1 MEPYCDP
8 SDKWPVR
15 PSDSDAIR
23 KSNQK
28 VRVLWCLPQLGVYF
42 TGPLMGSYIWLLFIG
57 RELKR
62 ALKLL
67 FHMTSRISSIV
78 FQYWDFLKMKITCSS
93 RIVAKVAWIM
103 SAGSMD
109 TPGTNCAKQF
119 ATHGVLHLLPRTSRA
134 WWTLNCHK
142 IVLKAATPDQ
152 RPCKLRAYVP
162 LPRSTSPGSAM
173 HPSQALASETSFS
186 VFFLSCWK
194 HMGIPILNAEQEL
207 SLDTCV
213 LSPGAMFRDYGRQ
226 FLYCEVLSVDP
237 SHIVFTCVLSGNVLY

>member
-28 VRVLWCLPQLGVYF
+28 VRVLWCLAQLGVYS

-119 ATHGVLHLLPRTSRA
+119 ATHGVLHLLPRTSHA
-134 WWTLNCHK
+134 WWTLNYHK

-173 HPSQALASETSFS
+173 HPSQALASETSSS
-186 VFFLSCWK
+186 VFFFHAESIWASQFSTLNKNSHWTHAYCLPVPCFEIMVASSFTVK
-194 HMGIPILNAEQEL
+194 CSVLILPI
-207 SLDTCV
+207 
-213 LSPGAMFRDYGRQ
+213 
-226 FLYCEVLSVDP
+226 
-237 SHIVFTCVLSGNVLY
+237 